1 MGMFDEPEARG
12 TGGLDPQKVGK
23 VGSKV
28 IKHVFRALPLIRI
41 VSLGAI
47 LVVAVVL
54 GKGLVET
61 VANGTYQI
69 SPHFQFDV

>member
-1 MGMFDEPEARG
+1 MGMFDEPGARG

-23 VGSKV
+23 VGSEV

-47 LVVAVVL
+47 LLSLA
-54 GKGLVET
+54 
-61 VANGTYQI
+61 
-69 SPHFQFDV
+69 